1 MILSMTFLFNLND
14 DDYAERQYDAD
25 HCCARAREAQRFWQ
39 IGHQCVRMYLLTG
52 IE

>member
-1 MILSMTFLFNLND
+1 MIWSRHFFFNLND

-25 HCCARAREAQRFWQ
+25 IACARAREAQRFWQ
-39 IGHQCVRMYLLTG
+39 IGHQCVGLYLLTG